1 MSIYYI
7 GGSPCSGKSTAAEAI
22 AERYGFHYFKVD
34 DHLDRYMQLAAEDG
48 KPCCARIAQMSPE
61 EIWMRDPAVQ
71 CEEELQIY
79 REIFPYV
86 MAELEEAAAKG
97 NVITEGAA
105 LLPELVKQM
114 NIPCHQYLAIT
125 PVKAF
130 QVFHYKKR
138 EWVPYVLAE
147 CSDRERAFDNW
158 MERDALFAGAVQ
170 RQCEVLG
177 YASIINDGTV
187 LPEQMLNWV
196 MAHFGLEMPERRM

>member
-1 MSIYYI
+1 MAIYYI

-22 AERYGFHYFKVD
+22 AERYGFRYFKVD

-86 MAELEEAAAKG
+86 MAELKEAAAKG

-114 NIPCHQYLAIT
+114 NIPRHQYLAIT

-130 QVFHYKKR
+130 
-138 EWVPYVLAE
+138 
-147 CSDRERAFDNW
+147 
-158 MERDALFAGAVQ
+158 
-170 RQCEVLG
+170 
-177 YASIINDGTV
+177 
-187 LPEQMLNWV
+187 
-196 MAHFGLEMPERRM
+196 